1 MTPPPHICGPLP
13 RGPSVATRDRTAWI
27 SSQVHAGVLQ
37 KDIAIA
43 LGVSAK
49 SVMCAMDRA
58 RHPPRCGPASFNG
71 PGRYSVTGF
80 VRGAKHA
87 STIRAADRA
96 AAEDRF
102 RRAYPGAE
110 VVRAERLRE

>member
-1 MTPPPHICGPLP
+1 MNPPPHICGPLP

-37 KDIAIA
+37 KDIALA
-43 LGVSAK
+43 LGVSAR

-71 PGRYSVTGF
+71 PGRYRVTGTI
-80 VRGAKHA
+80 RNETRAT
-87 STIRAADRA
+87 TIRAADRA

-110 VVRAERLRE
+110 GVGAERLRE

>member
-1 MTPPPHICGPLP
+1 MNPPPHICGPLQP
-13 RGPSVATRDRTAWI
+13 GAVLKLADRFDWI
-27 SSQVHAGVLQ
+27 VSQKRAGVSQ

-43 LGVSAK
+43 LGVSEK
-49 SVMCAMDRA
+49 CVSRLVERA
-58 RHPPRCGPASFNG
+58 PTQHRVNRISDG

-80 VRGAKHA
+80 VRGSKHA
-87 STIRAADRA
+87 TTIRAADRA

-110 VVRAERLRE
+110 VVGAVRLRE